1 MNISLN
7 GEFIPHITL
16 TGTEVEF
23 NYGYG
28 VFETIRT
35 YHGKPFE
42 LTAHLQRLRRSAEG
56 IQLSISAS
64 NTLLTQWLQAHCTG
78 TDELR
83 LKLIAAPGRIYILSQ
98 PLVLAPH
105 LLTKGVT
112 VGLYTLERNQPGI
125 KSLARIQEY
134 LAHEQA
140 VERKQHDALLI
151 NHRKEVYECAQANF
165 YYVKDD
171 VIYTPRHAILP
182 GITRN
187 VIIQLAEQHYTVK
200 QKRIYL
206 DEVLMADECFLTQ
219 TSTGVVPV
227 VQIEE
232 RLVGNGKPGM
242 VTQDLIGL
250 FNDYVEAQ

>member
-1 MNISLN
+1 MRISLN
-7 GEFIPHITL
+7 GQFIPQITL

-28 VFETIRT
+28 VFETLRT
-35 YHGKPFE
+35 YGGKPFE
-42 LTAHLQRLRRSAEG
+42 VLAHLQRLRRSAEG
-56 IQLSISAS
+56 IQLPISAS
-64 NTLLTQWLQAHCTG
+64 NDQLTQWLQAHCTG
-78 TDELR
+78 ADELR
-83 LKLIAAPGRIYILSQ
+83 LKLIAAPDRIYILSQ
-98 PLVLAPH
+98 PLTLAPN
-105 LLTKGVT
+105 LYTKGVA
-112 VGLYTLERNQPGI
+112 VGLYTLERNQPSI

-140 VERKQHDALLI
+140 VQRKQHDALLI

-182 GITRN
+182 GITRS
-187 VIIQLAEQHYTVK
+187 VVLLLAEQHYTVK
-200 QKRIYL
+200 QKRITL

-219 TSTGVVPV
+219 TSSGVVPV

-232 RLVGNGKPGM
+232 RTVRSGKPGM
-242 VTQDLIGL
+242 VTKHLIEL
-250 FNDYVEAQ
+250 FADYAEKS